1 MIHDNEE
8 KVVEQMHD
16 EFTVVGTIIG
26 THSLKGEVKVYS
38 VTDFKEDRYQVGNT
52 LHIAYREE
60 MVPVK
65 IKSYRE
71 HKGNALLSF
80 EGYPTINDVEK
91 FVKSKIYVH
100 NSQLQDLEDDEFYYF
115 ELMGCTVLT
124 NDEKELGIIKD
135 IVNYGASDI
144 IIVESQDQKEIMI
157 PFVNDFIEEVDLET
171 RTVVI
176 NPIEGLL
183 GESRED

>member
-1 MIHDNEE
+1 
-8 KVVEQMHD
+8 MHD

-38 VTDFKEDRYQVGNT
+38 VTDFKEERYKIGNT
-52 LHIAYREE
+52 LHIAFRDE
-60 MVPVK
+60 MIPVK
-65 IKSYRE
+65 IKTFRE

-80 EGYPTINDVEK
+80 EGYPSINDVEQ
-91 FVKSKIYVH
+91 FIKSKVYVH
-100 NSQLQDLEDDEFYYF
+100 NSQLQELEEDEFYYF
-115 ELMGCTVLT
+115 ELMGCTVMT
-124 NDEKELGIIKD
+124 KDEKEIGVIKD

-144 IIVESQDQKEIMI
+144 IVVENLEQKEVMI
-157 PFVNDFIEEVDLET
+157 PFVEDFIEEVDLET

-183 GESRED
+183 GEARED